1 MATKKI
7 EEYSTPE
14 LQKMAKTHKI
24 IFGILIG
31 MFIVYLGLI
40 LYLMY
45 LGKSAA
51 INATGLIA
59 LLVLFMPINIMRSKV
74 LAELKQRG
82 EAT

>member
-14 LQKMAKTHKI
+14 LQKMAKTHKTI
-24 IFGILIG
+24 IGIYIG